1 MLSAVAATGVGGLA
15 VADIDGP
22 GVTVEVDDMAVD
34 GVDADGLYLFFHQFN
49 LCNSNL
55 RFPISVSLSATNA
68 IHCVF
73 WDVYI

>member
-15 VADIDGP
+15 GADIDGP
-22 GVTVEVDDMAVD
+22 GVTVDVDDMA
-34 GVDADGLYLFFHQFN
+34 VDADGLYLFFHQINF
-49 LCNSNL
+49 CNSNL

-73 WDVYI
+73 WDVHI